1 MQKTFAT
8 LFTVYVPQKLL
19 YVLYIVQQDLKEV
32 RIEKERT
39 NVWKIYAKTL
49 QKQRTQKEIQNIGT
63 EIHVL
68 YSGTL

>member
-1 MQKTFAT
+1 MA
-8 LFTVYVPQKLL
+8 
-19 YVLYIVQQDLKEV
+19 
-32 RIEKERT
+32 KERT
-39 NVWKIYAKTL
+39 NEWKIYVKTL